1 MRERLNLRPT
11 IRWPPVI
18 VLLALAAAA
27 CASADGQGLK
37 RHQYRQIHLGV
48 QVRIVVYAVDSG
60 VADRACRAAF
70 KRIAELED
78 VFSDY
83 RPSSELMRL
92 CARAGGPAIPV
103 SEDLYTVLAH
113 AHILSQ
119 QTNGAFDATAGP
131 YVRLWRQA
139 RKSGRLP
146 SYEEWRRASELVGWQ
161 KVRLDPGARTV
172 ELLVSGMQLD
182 LGGIAKGYILD
193 RALETLRENGASRAL
208 IQAGG
213 EIVAG
218 DPPPGQS
225 GWKVRIAY
233 ARPGERYVRLENGA
247 VSSSGDTEQFVELDG
262 RRYSHIVDP
271 RVGLRFGEP
280 IVVTVIGPDA
290 MTADGLATAVCVLGE
305 EAGQELVHAY
315 PAFTVRFHHPAP
327 STGHHHLDDT
337 PGWPHP

>member
-1 MRERLNLRPT
+1 MRERLDLRRT

-18 VLLALAAAA
+18 VLLTLAAVA
-27 CASADGQGLK
+27 CASADDQELK

-48 QVRIVVYAVDSG
+48 QVRIVLYAADPE

-70 KRIAELED
+70 GRIAELED
-78 VFSDY
+78 IFSDY

-92 CARAGGPAIPV
+92 CARAGGPAVPV
-103 SEDLYTVLAH
+103 SEELFTVLAH

-119 QTNGAFDATAGP
+119 QTNGAFDATVGP
-131 YVRLWRQA
+131 YVRLWRHA
-139 RKSGRLP
+139 RDSGRRP
-146 SYEEWRRASELVGWQ
+146 SYEEWRCASELVGWR
-161 KVRLDPGARTV
+161 KVRLDPEARTV
-172 ELLVSGMQLD
+172 ELLVPEMQLD

-193 RALETLRENGASRAL
+193 RALETLQEKGVPRAL

-213 EIVAG
+213 EIVAS

-225 GWKVRIAY
+225 GWKVKIAH

-247 VSSSGDTEQFVELDG
+247 VSSSGDTEQFVVIDG

-290 MTADGLATAVCVLGE
+290 MTADGLATAACVLGE
-305 EAGQELVHAY
+305 KEGQELLRAY
-315 PAFTVRFHHPAP
+315 PAFTARFHRPAAP
-327 STGHHHLDDT
+327 ADQQHLDDT